1 MLDVRRASPETS
13 MGAQVIE
20 THVPSSGSCVLV
32 QDVGTGPLYQSG
44 LIAGDI
50 LLTVQNFNVETLE
63 HFNSIVQGKTDM
75 QFVVKRMSQKS
86 QDGKGRREN
95 KMHTCNITISNEL
108 GLGLQLKEVKSG
120 TEESKTFL
128 YVKELREYPNGDPG
142 PGLVAG
148 VRQYDLV
155 LRINDVAIHT
165 IADAQRAIQGQQT
178 AKCEVRRMIHRLSSD
193 QGDTEEVI
201 LTFAV
206 APDKSLGLSLTEAYR
221 AKSVDPVLVV
231 TNVRGGSAAERAGIK
246 LRDIVCQVEGKD
258 ITILDDLKEKTRGL
272 EKFKITVRRES
283 SKSMTLSAP
292 SSKGPVSY
300 ASPLH

>member
-50 LLTVQNFNVETLE
+50 LLTVDNFNVETLE
-63 HFNSIVQGKTDM
+63 HFKSIVQGKTDM

-95 KMHTCNITISNEL
+95 KMHTCNITISDEL

-178 AKCEVRRMIHRLSSD
+178 AKCEVRRMIHQFSSHPSHAGQ

-201 LTFAV
+201 LTVAV
-206 APDKSLGLSLTEAYR
+206 APDESLGLSLTEAYR

-231 TNVRGGSAAERAGIK
+231 TNVRGGSAAERAGIRA
-246 LRDIVCQVEGKD
+246 RDIVCKVEGKD
-258 ITILDDLKEKTRGL
+258 ISTLDDLKDNIRGAA
-272 EKFKITVRRES
+272 KFELTIRRQS
-283 SKSMTLSAP
+283 
-292 SSKGPVSY
+292 
-300 ASPLH
+300 